1 MKKQAKTIRIALPQR
16 GDGVTT
22 ILKLKTHPTEDQIR
36 QRAYEI
42 HQARGGAPGQ
52 ELDDWLQAERELKQ
66 ECVAT
71 SAEARQGE
79 LQEEAKGGKEG
90 CKEGD
95 DDSKTTHA
103 RLGVLGASL
112 LALIMFS
119 GCAST
124 SNEQPPTAA
133 DLLYQMNQQG
143 PR

>member
-1 MKKQAKTIRIALPQR
+1 MPRR

-71 SAEARQGE
+71 TAETGQGE
-79 LQEEAKGGKEG
+79 PLEEAKGGKEG
-90 CKEGD
+90 GN
-95 DDSKTTHA
+95 DSKTTYA

-124 SNEQPPTAA
+124 RNEPPPTAA
-133 DLLYQMNQQG
+133 NFQFSAVSASSNERLRTSSG
-143 PR
+143 